1 MKKSFGNFSG
11 TNLIACCVFLSLVAA
26 RPAAQ
31 AEPLQEAKVSHVI
44 KDVRL
49 LATNAAPRPASVNDN
64 VRQGTAVRTGADSR
78 AELTFSDL
86 TITRIG
92 QNTVFSFKGG
102 SREVTLDSGAILLQ
116 VPKGAEAAK
125 IRTAAVT
132 ASITGG
138 TALMN
143 ANSGY
148 PTKLYIME
156 GAGELCVNSGECVTA
171 HGGQMVMEDNGQ
183 LSGPVKFNAK
193 LLFKTSPL
201 LTGFPPLPNE
211 PLFFDVFNEL
221 GADSSPPPQKD
232 PIDIISQVQGA
243 TPGPTGSGS
252 TGKFGPPSTISSPDP
267 YVISSGT
274 QINTDPM
281 ITTNGVTDL
290 GKIYRGPALDGSEFT
305 FLFGSTSAFDTTLG
319 EFFNTNGNGVPV
331 AVFKFSHLQLIGDPT
346 ITIPSGATTFLGLVS
361 EGDVTSGGP
370 GATLS
375 FAGLD
380 RLFIATVNGSITL
393 GPEIGFSNIGH
404 VTMYARGAG
413 SNLTLG
419 SAISGADVVHLDAEG
434 TVQINGDV
442 TAATEF
448 RSISGG
454 DFLAGTGIISAPIV
468 DIESLANVNIDGSQF
483 PDFTGDATAIAGA
496 TLNFTLNPGG
506 GDTSHFTG
514 TSLTGQ
520 GNTINITSTGA
531 TPSTFDLETATVSFT
546 AGSGGIQASTILF
559 TNGGSLLLQT
569 TNGGDINI
577 YGTENGMADSPGGD
591 FIDAAGA
598 FTAVASVNLNGV
610 HAGTSIDVGGDLLAG
625 DFRGVVA
632 GTTIHVK
639 GVLSSKEVSAGGDI
653 TADHVEILTLTA
665 PNGVLT
671 AGSGG
676 ITPFLFLDMYD
687 ANRQHT
693 FAVDSIVSPNG
704 IDFSGNQ
711 FGGIGGLSSGGRLT
725 INANTITFDSEVGIG
740 SANFNG
746 ADSGA
751 FGGGEPA
758 EGGSGGIFIV
768 NTTGN
773 ITANNGTDITATT
786 GLNSSLG
793 IDKFVFSGAGGSVTL
808 HSTGGMVTVNDRIE
822 VSSDDAK
829 APRQSASGGT
839 ILLQSDLTTGLGVN
853 VGANARLYSFLDEF
867 APGPGGSIT
876 LSTMG
881 SDITVAPGAV
891 IEADFGTI
899 TMDQNDPPGS
909 SPVISVEG
917 ATLTCQVLSITGA
930 GDVNIGTTNHVT
942 INAVNIS
949 LSAALALNLGDITFS
964 SQNGDSSGNVNLS
977 ADQISGTGGLEIF
990 RASLG
995 NSVTGLNV
1003 SITTVHDFTL
1013 EGGLGLIINVDN
1025 SVTALTPGP
1034 STEGANIT
1042 LDIGGTLTL
1051 NNFTGIALSVSNNGG
1066 HIGTGGNISVTTGG
1080 DLVAAGDIAHPLE
1093 ANGVSL
1099 TVQNANGQIDN
1110 GGNVTLMVGNNLS
1123 SIQPVSLSVL
1133 NNDGVSPPGHIGTGG
1148 NVSYSAGGTT
1158 STTDLTL
1165 YVDSS
1170 NGGTVDTGGNVTLH
1184 TIGSVMVD
1192 GGFGM
1197 EVDSYNGGT
1206 INTGGNVTAHF
1217 VGDVTDTAGSGHSLN
1232 FVIVNG
1238 NIPFAPS
1245 PGYTGGTIGT
1255 GGNIDVTFDGNAETT
1270 GTATTG
1276 GFAADIF
1283 NDGGSIGTGG
1293 NISVMIGGNQ
1303 ACGNIL
1309 SVILTNNNGHITTG
1323 GNITFDVTGSIT
1335 SVGRAVFEILNHG
1348 GTIVSDPV
1356 VFVHAASFN
1365 ISQLLLADIDNT
1377 GGGSIGGTGGT
1388 LSLHSDGAITVGT
1401 GMWVLGA
1408 VTAGGDVDA
1417 QKIASTDI
1425 TVTSATGAINA
1436 GTGGIRRFRF
1446 LDGDNSMPNIQHTL
1460 TAFSVTSQGGINFDG
1475 VAADGDVSP
1484 ATDAG
1489 ALTINANSP
1498 VFGPSGP
1505 SGPTG
1510 STGIQGAVT
1519 FNGGNGSPTFGPGNG
1534 GTFTVNATNDITVDS
1549 DIEATS
1555 GAIDPSTSGTPS
1567 GNGGTV
1573 NLNSTNGTVT
1583 VDNRIEVS
1591 SAEPTST
1598 MAPFRQSAQGGNIG
1612 ITSGK
1617 TSGTAINISSTAQL
1631 LALLDAAAPGPGG
1644 NITILASKPGSN
1656 GTNSSGIVIDN
1667 ASGEITA
1674 SQGTVDIR
1682 HLGAGGTISISN
1694 ANIAADIVKVGALGT
1709 NGTLTIG
1716 GGMISAD
1723 TILKLYAPGS
1733 NGTIDFNAS
1742 VTLSSGTAM
1751 HLAANTITIEP
1762 GFTVTIA
1769 GAGGPANI
1777 YTEHPDYNFTPGGG
1791 YTGPPGTP
1799 GNGSFGGNGALDPV
1813 PLASAPP
1820 FDDAAAT
1827 MAKSSGALVTR
1838 NSGVPSARNGSV
1850 PTNLTR
1856 SPISLRSTP

>member
-1 MKKSFGNFSG
+1 
-11 TNLIACCVFLSLVAA
+11 
-26 RPAAQ
+26 
-31 AEPLQEAKVSHVI
+31 
-44 KDVRL
+44 
-49 LATNAAPRPASVNDN
+49 VNDD

-156 GAGELCVNSGECVTA
+156 GAGELCANSGECVTA
-171 HGGQMVMEDNGQ
+171 HGGEMVMEDNGQ
-183 LSGPVKFNAK
+183 LTRPVKFNAK

-211 PLFFDVFNEL
+211 ALFFEVFDQNGE
-221 GADSSPPPQKD
+221 GDSSPPPQKD

-319 EFFNTNGNGVPV
+319 TFFNANGNGVPV
-331 AVFKFSHLQLIGDPT
+331 AVFKFSHLQLIGDPSV
-346 ITIPSGATTFLGLVS
+346 TIPSGAPSQLGFVS
-361 EGDVTSGGP
+361 VGDITSGGP
-370 GATLS
+370 GATLTFGGIDRVF
-375 FAGLD
+375 FA
-380 RLFIATVNGSITL
+380 TQNGSINI
-393 GPEIGFSNIGH
+393 GPEIAFSGIGH
-404 VTMYARGAG
+404 VTFYARGSG

-434 TVQINGDV
+434 TVQLNGDV

-454 DFLAGTGIISAPIV
+454 DFLAGTGTV
-468 DIESLANVNIDGSQF
+468 TTTNLDIESLSNITVETGQF
-483 PDFTGDATAIAGA
+483 HSFAGGA
-496 TLNFTLNPGG
+496 TVNLNAANTLTIIHTMGG
-506 GDTSHFTG
+506 GGGSPGEDNSFTAQG
-514 TSLTGQ
+514 T
-520 GNTINITSTGA
+520 TINFQS
-531 TPSTFDLETATVSFT
+531 SDVNTFDRFLNVSIT
-546 AGSGGIQASTILF
+546 AGSGGIQAPNVLF
-559 TNGGSLLLQT
+559 ATQDSLLLQT
-569 TNGGDINI
+569 TDGGDINI
-577 YGTENGMADSPGGD
+577 YGVQSLPNGNGGNESVGT
-591 FIDAAGA
+591 IDAAGA
-598 FTAVASVNLNGV
+598 VNSTTGITNVDDLS
-610 HAGTSIDVGGDLLAG
+610 AGTSVSVGGDLGANT
-625 DFRGVVA
+625 VTA

-639 GVLSSKEVSAGGDI
+639 GNLYADTVTAGGDI
-653 TADHVEILTLTA
+653 DADGVQVITINA
-665 PNGVLT
+665 PTGVLT
-671 AGSGG
+671 VGSQG
-676 ITPFLFLDMYD
+676 IHPVIREPDGAAL
-687 ANRQHT
+687 QHT
-693 FAVDSIVSPNG
+693 FNVDSIVSPNG

-725 INANTITFDSEVGIG
+725 INANTITFNTTALDAPGPTVGIAF
-740 SANFNG
+740 ANFDG
-746 ADSGA
+746 ADQGA
-751 FGGGEPA
+751 FGVNNPSSGGD
-758 EGGSGGIFIV
+758 GGIFIV
-768 NTTGN
+768 NTTGDIN
-773 ITANNGTDITATT
+773 ADNGANITATT
-786 GLNSSLG
+786 GLNGTVSLQKV
-793 IDKFVFSGAGGSVTL
+793 IFSGAGGSVTL
-808 HSTGGMVTVNDRIE
+808 HSTGGMVSVDDRIE
-822 VSSDDAK
+822 VSSDDSK
-829 APRQSASGGT
+829 SLRQSASGGT
-839 ILLQSDLTTGLGVN
+839 ILLQSDLTTGLGVT
-853 VGANARLYSFLDEF
+853 VGANARLYSFLDQF

-899 TMDQNDPPGS
+899 TMDQNDPVGPP
-909 SPVISVEG
+909 PVISVEG

-942 INAVNIS
+942 INAVSVS

-964 SQNGDSSGNVNLS
+964 NQNGDSSGDVNLS
-977 ADQISGTGGLEIF
+977 ADQISGTGGLEID

-995 NSVTGLNV
+995 SNVTGLNV
-1003 SITTVHDFTL
+1003 SITTVHDLTL
-1013 EGGLGLIINVDN
+1013 GGDLTITVDN
-1025 SVTALTPGP
+1025 SAAGLAP
-1034 STEGANIT
+1034 SGNTTEGANIMV
-1042 LDIGGTLTL
+1042 DIGGNLTL
-1051 NNFTGIALSVSNNGG
+1051 NGGGAL
-1066 HIGTGGNISVTTGG
+1066 
-1080 DLVAAGDIAHPLE
+1080 A
-1093 ANGVSL
+1093 L
-1099 TVQNANGQIDN
+1099 TV
-1110 GGNVTLMVGNNLS
+1110 
-1123 SIQPVSLSVL
+1123 L
-1133 NNDGVSPPGHIGTGG
+1133 NYAGHIGTGG
-1148 NVSYSAGGTT
+1148 NVSYSAGGSTT
-1158 STTDLTL
+1158 TTDLVL
-1165 YVDSS
+1165 NVDSS
-1170 NGGTVDTGGNVTLH
+1170 NGGTIDNGGNVTLH
-1184 TIGSVMVD
+1184 TVGPVMLD
-1192 GGFGM
+1192 GGLDL
-1197 EVDSYNGGT
+1197 EVDSFNGGT
-1206 INTGGNVTAHF
+1206 ITTGGNVMAHF
-1217 VGDVTDTAGSGHSLN
+1217 VGDVTATAGSGHSIN
-1232 FVIVNG
+1232 FNIVNG
-1238 NIPFAPS
+1238 NIPFPPS
-1245 PGYTGGTIGT
+1245 PGYTGGMIGT

-1283 NDGGSIGTGG
+1283 NDGGFIGTGG
-1293 NISVMIGGNQ
+1293 NISVTIGGNQ

-1309 SVILTNNNGHITTG
+1309 SVILTNNNGHIGTG

-1335 SVGRAVFEILNHG
+1335 SVGRAVFEIENHG

-1377 GGGSIGGTGGT
+1377 GGGSIGGTGGS

-1408 VTAGGDVDA
+1408 VTAGGDVNA

-1446 LDGDNSMPNIQHTL
+1446 LDGDNSMPNVQHTL
-1460 TAFSVTSQGGINFDG
+1460 TAFLVTSQGGINFDG
-1475 VAADGDVSP
+1475 AAANGDVSP

-1519 FNGGNGSPTFGPGNG
+1519 FNGGDGSPTFGPGNG

-1598 MAPFRQSAQGGNIG
+1598 MAPFRQSATGGNIG

-1631 LALLDAAAPGPGG
+1631 LAMLDAAAPGPGG
-1644 NITILASKPGSN
+1644 NIIILASKPGSN
-1656 GTNSSGIVIDN
+1656 GSNSSGIVIDN
-1667 ASGEITA
+1667 SSGAITA
-1674 SQGTVDIR
+1674 NQGTVDIS
-1682 HLGAGGTISISN
+1682 HLGAGGTIDISN
-1694 ANIAADIVKVGALGT
+1694 ANIAADIVKIGALGT

-1769 GAGGPANI
+1769 GAGGAANI
-1777 YTEHPDYNFTPGGG
+1777 YTNNPNYNFTPGGG

-1820 FDDAAAT
+1820 FDDVAAA
-1827 MAKSSGALVTR
+1827 MAKSSSALVAR
-1838 NSGVPSARNGSV
+1838 NSGVPSPRNGSV
-1850 PTNLTR
+1850 PTNPNR
-1856 SPISLRSTP
+1856 MPISPRSTP